1 MVFSVDECWQL
12 KNKIKAIKIF
22 QSWLPKQKEDD
33 EQSKYNQNRKE
44 QVENLDRSEQILKY
58 KSLKIF

>member
-1 MVFSVDECWQL
+1 MVFSVDESWQL

-22 QSWLPKQKEDD
+22 QSWLPKQKEDE

>member
-1 MVFSVDECWQL
+1 MVFCVDESWQL
-12 KNKIKAIKIF
+12 KNKIKAMKIF
-22 QSWLPKQKEDD
+22 QSSLPKQKEDE